1 MFVRLL
7 VVALNGTRGH
17 REALFFRR
25 RYEPGASV
33 PRWLHKQIGIE
44 PGGHRKRSE
53 SKVPIVFNA
62 IYLWHIMT
70 TCCVNFGEDRWELGR
85 LRCPAARGETEFSVV
100 CGGAPG
106 FMKRGNK
113 GNILYIF
120 NQSWFVQPLDTK
132 PLIWLLP
139 AYFTDSAQFWASICS
154 TFPVDGPD
162 LSGHGTEFWHLNAV
176 SWHRRDLKSSWVL
189 VCWEGTTEV
198 TMWNWKAT
206 LRGQKVFPIPGIA
219 KQRRS
224 ETINAYVTALLQLL
238 RIHGLMEQASRICS
252 GGFEHIDSFYS
263 ARARDTKVGTMWG
276 FGSCYWLSRALAHI
290 GSDTKDSGLCTV
302 GSQWAPWPWLPH
314 AAAVLTGHIWK
325 RSCGFLGRSK
335 VLFFLARGR
344 TMMATV
350 AEGSTVCHEQ
360 SLSLLTLV
368 VQWILTP
375 LELL

>member
-1 MFVRLL
+1 MLGVMLIM
-7 VVALNGTRGH
+7 NGLMDWKSLAQH
-17 REALFFRR
+17 LHLF
-25 RYEPGASV
+25 E
-33 PRWLHKQIGIE
+33 
-44 PGGHRKRSE
+44 
-53 SKVPIVFNA
+53 
-62 IYLWHIMT
+62 
-70 TCCVNFGEDRWELGR
+70 
-85 LRCPAARGETEFSVV
+85 
-100 CGGAPG
+100 
-106 FMKRGNK
+106 
-113 GNILYIF
+113 
-120 NQSWFVQPLDTK
+120 
-132 PLIWLLP
+132 
-139 AYFTDSAQFWASICS
+139 
-154 TFPVDGPD
+154 
-162 LSGHGTEFWHLNAV
+162 
-176 SWHRRDLKSSWVL
+176 
-189 VCWEGTTEV
+189 
-198 TMWNWKAT
+198 
-206 LRGQKVFPIPGIA
+206 IA

-276 FGSCYWLSRALAHI
+276 FGSCCWLSRALAHI
-290 GSDTKDSGLCTV
+290 GSGTKDSGLCTV

-325 RSCGFLGRSK
+325 RSCGCGFLGRSK